1 MSMDTLS
8 ATLLLLTIM
17 DPLGNVATFVSALR
31 PVPAEKRLRV
41 IARELVV
48 ALVILVAFL
57 FAGPWLLGLL
67 HLKQEA
73 LFISGGIVLFLIALK
88 MIFPPSK
95 HDEEPMSE
103 PFIVPLATPMV
114 AGPSVLATLLVL
126 VSTQPEMLWSWF
138 AALMIAWAITA
149 AVLLC
154 SPAIARVLKEK
165 GSMAVERLMGML
177 LVMVAVQM
185 FLNGM
190 EHYLKH

>member
-1 MSMDTLS
+1 MDTLS

-17 DPLGNVATFVSALR
+17 DPLGNVATFVSGLR
-31 PVPAEKRLRV
+31 PVPPERRLRV
-41 IARELVV
+41 IARELVI
-48 ALVILVAFL
+48 ALVILVVFL

-88 MIFPPSK
+88 MIFPPSR
-95 HDEEPMSE
+95 HESDEPQIE
-103 PFIVPLATPMV
+103 PFIVPLATPMI

-126 VSTQPEMLWSWF
+126 VSTQPEQLWRWF
-138 AALMIAWAITA
+138 AALLIAWSITA
-149 AVLLC
+149 AVLL
-154 SPAIARVLKEK
+154 SAPAIARVLKDK
-165 GSMAVERLMGML
+165 GSLAVERLMGML

-185 FLNGM
+185 FLNGI

>member
-1 MSMDTLS
+1 MDTLS

-41 IARELVV
+41 IARELVM

-126 VSTQPEMLWSWF
+126 VSTQPEKLWSWF
-138 AALMIAWAITA
+138 TALMIAWAITA

-154 SPAIARVLKEK
+154 SPAIARVLREK
-165 GSMAVERLMGML
+165 GSIAVERLMGML

-185 FLNGM
+185 FLNGT

>member
-1 MSMDTLS
+1 MDTLS

-17 DPLGNVATFVSALR
+17 DPLGNVATFVAALR
-31 PVPAEKRLRV
+31 PVPPEKRVRV
-41 IARELVV
+41 IARELVF
-48 ALVILVAFL
+48 ALLILVLFL

-73 LFISGGIVLFLIALK
+73 LFISGGVVLFLIALK
-88 MIFPPSK
+88 MIFPPSRRDS
-95 HDEEPMSE
+95 DEQVLE
-103 PFIVPLATPMV
+103 PFIVPLATPMI

-126 VSTQPEMLWSWF
+126 VSTQPEHLWHWF
-138 AALMIAWAITA
+138 AALMIAWSITA

-185 FLNGM
+185 LLNGI
-190 EHYLKH
+190 EQYQKS

>member
-1 MSMDTLS
+1 MDTLS

-31 PVPAEKRLRV
+31 PVPPERRLKV
-41 IARELVV
+41 IARELLA
-48 ALVILVAFL
+48 ALLILVVFL
-57 FAGPWLLGLL
+57 LLGKQLLDLL

-73 LFISGGIVLFLIALK
+73 LFISGGVVLFLIALK
-88 MIFPPSK
+88 MIFPPAK
-95 HDEEPMSE
+95 GNEEPMGE

-126 VSTQPEMLWSWF
+126 VSTQPELWWNWLV
-138 AALMIAWAITA
+138 ALLIAWGITS

-185 FLNGM
+185 FLNGL
-190 EHYLKH
+190 EHYLKQ

>member
-1 MSMDTLS
+1 MDTLS

-31 PVPAEKRLRV
+31 PVPQEKRIRV
-41 IARELVV
+41 IARELVI
-48 ALVILVAFL
+48 ALVILVVFL
-57 FAGPWLLGLL
+57 FLGKSLLGLL

-88 MIFPPSK
+88 MIFPPS
-95 HDEEPMSE
+95 HREEVQLME

-126 VSTQPEMLWSWF
+126 VSTQPEHLWRWL
-138 AALMIAWAITA
+138 AALMIAWSITA

-154 SPAIARVLKEK
+154 APAIARVLKEK
-165 GSMAVERLMGML
+165 GSLAVERLMGML

-185 FLNGM
+185 FLNGI

>member
-1 MSMDTLS
+1 MDTLS

-17 DPLGNVATFVSALR
+17 DPLGNVATFVTALR
-31 PVPAEKRLRV
+31 PVPPENRTRV
-41 IARELVV
+41 IACELVI
-48 ALVILVAFL
+48 ALIILIVFL

-67 HLKQEA
+67 RLKQEA

-88 MIFPPSK
+88 MIFPPSR
-95 HDEEPMSE
+95 HETDEPMVE

-126 VSTQPEMLWSWF
+126 VSTQPEHLWRWF
-138 AALMIAWAITA
+138 AALLIAWSLTA

-154 SPAIARVLKEK
+154 APAIAGVLKEK

-185 FLNGM
+185 FLNGIEFYM
-190 EHYLKH
+190 KR

>member
-1 MSMDTLS
+1 MDTLS

-31 PVPAEKRLRV
+31 PVPQEKRIRV
-41 IARELVV
+41 IARELVI
-48 ALVILVAFL
+48 ALVILVVFL
-57 FAGPWLLGLL
+57 FLGKSLLGLL

-88 MIFPPSK
+88 MIFPPS
-95 HDEEPMSE
+95 HREEVQLME

-126 VSTQPEMLWSWF
+126 VSTQPEHLWRWL
-138 AALMIAWAITA
+138 AALMIAWTITA

-154 SPAIARVLKEK
+154 APAIARVLKKK
-165 GSMAVERLMGML
+165 GSLAVERLMGML

-185 FLNGM
+185 FLNGI